1 MIPIEF
7 RLNFH
12 CIEKTSTAVETVK
25 QTATSSG
32 DSHAPPR
39 VEEVRVNETPL
50 ASAAAPTAGVSSE
63 AYVTQTSAQTAH
75 GEQPITAD
83 QASPATAGKP
93 KSNSPG
99 PFGRIGNFFRSLFT
113 KNSSRQG
120 DKQRNSGTLSRKNA
134 AAAAAAN
141 PTTTETTAAAATTTT
156 VTANT
161 STVEAPNASPTP

>member
-99 PFGRIGNFFRSLFT
+99 ALGRIGNFFRNLFT
-113 KNSSRQG
+113 RNSSRQG

-134 AAAAAAN
+134 AATN
-141 PTTTETTAAAATTTT
+141 PTTTETTAAAAGTTAT

-161 STVEAPNASPTP
+161 STVEAPNASSTP